1 MKYKPVGQRKCKPVR
16 EVIGYLV
23 HMRVV
28 HVASQAARVVEE
40 GVAAAEG
47 GADVELVE
55 VLVADVLVQLPDLQP
70 PVVDGEGTVAALEDL
85 GQNPE

>member
-1 MKYKPVGQRKCKPVR
+1 MKYKPVGRTNCKPVR
-16 EVIGYLV
+16 TVICYLV
-23 HMRVV
+23 FVRVV
-28 HVASQAARVVEE
+28 HVASQAARVVEV

-55 VLVADVLVQLPDLQP
+55 VLVADVPVQLPDLQP
-70 PVVDGEGTVAALEDL
+70 PVVDGEGTVAALEVL